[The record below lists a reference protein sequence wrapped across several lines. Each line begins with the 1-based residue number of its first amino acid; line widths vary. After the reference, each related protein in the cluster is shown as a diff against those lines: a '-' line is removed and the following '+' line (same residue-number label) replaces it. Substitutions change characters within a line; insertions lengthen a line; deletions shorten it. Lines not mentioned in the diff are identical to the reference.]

1 MSSLVRLRRKESRP
15 LLRATET
22 DKDIL
27 SRFGFVCSRATELR
41 YTFMFD
47 SLTSLLSI
55 VEDVGA
61 KRQDYRHAIVDE
73 NCLGKH
79 SYAARTG
86 TFQNLVRFYGLSPSF
101 LLFRALR
108 YFWKRDSATPVRA
121 LLAMQ
126 CASARDPFL
135 SEVALFLERLQGG
148 EIANRQA
155 LEMFICQLYPGRFS
169 KTTLVA
175 MSSKTFSTWVKAGYL
190 SGGTLKVRSHGPA
203 AAANVSYALLL
214 GYLLGVRGEMLFA
227 TNFMKLLDCTYDEAL
242 KLAANASQKGW
253 IVFKRVGNVIEV
265 LFPLLVSYEEK
276 QWLR

>member
-1 MSSLVRLRRKESRP
+1 M
-15 LLRATET
+15 AET
-22 DKDIL
+22 DKNIL
-27 SRFGFVCSRATELR
+27 SRFGFVCSPATMLR
-41 YTFMFD
+41 CTFMLD
-47 SLTSLLSI
+47 NLTNLLSI

-79 SYAARTG
+79 SYASRTH
-86 TFQNLVRFYGLSPSF
+86 TFQNLVRFYALSPSF
-101 LLFRALR
+101 VLFRALR
-108 YFWKRDSATPVRA
+108 YFWKRVPAAPARA

-135 SEVALFLERLQGG
+135 GEVTPFIERLQVG
-148 EIANRQA
+148 EIASRRA
-155 LEMFICQLYPGRFS
+155 LETVICQLYPGRFS

-175 MSSKTFSTWVKAGYL
+175 MGSRIFSTWIKAGYL
-190 SGGTLKVRSHGPA
+190 SGETRKVRSYAPA

-214 GYLLGVRGEMLFA
+214 GYLQGARGEMLFA
-227 TNFMKLLDCTYDEAL
+227 TNFMKLLDCPVDEAL
-242 KLAANASQKGW
+242 KLAATASQKGW

-265 LFPLLVSYEEK
+265 LFPLLVSPEEK

>member
-1 MSSLVRLRRKESRP
+1 MSSIVRLHRKESRP

-27 SRFGFVCSRATELR
+27 SRFGFACSRAAKLR

-47 SLTSLLSI
+47 NLTSLLSI
-55 VEDVGA
+55 VEDVGT

-86 TFQNLVRFYGLSPSF
+86 TFQSLVRFYGLSPSF
-101 LLFRALR
+101 VLFRALR

-135 SEVALFLERLQGG
+135 GEVTPFLERLQVG

-155 LEMFICQLYPGRFS
+155 LEMFICQLYPDQFS

-175 MSSKTFSTWVKAGYL
+175 MSSKIFSTWVKAGYL
-190 SGGTLKVRSHGPA
+190 SGGTRKARSYVPVT
-203 AAANVSYALLL
+203 AANVSYALLL

-227 TNFMKLLDCTYDEAL
+227 TSFMKLLGCPFDEAL
-242 KLAANASQKGW
+242 RLATFASQKGW

-265 LFPLLVSYEEK
+265 LFPLLVSPEEK